1 MNIYKPVI
9 FLVRAVWII
18 AITAL
23 LLVAVYVS
31 LGRMMLPSLAHYQ
44 QPIEI
49 WLSNALAVGVSAN
62 KVTGYWHNFGPGIAL
77 EGVKIDAGIDKG
89 AGLRVA
95 RVELLLDVP
104 ASLQS
109 WRPVFSLVKITGSDL
124 IAKRD
129 AQGAWTLANLD
140 LGAEEEKSGALV
152 ELLQTL
158 MLQRRVLLR
167 DIGLQIALTEDLS
180 RAAVI
185 KNGQLQCVGSQCSV
199 QADLEIS
206 VLDKAQTVRI
216 LANIGNSKEM
226 QQLDIESYVEWEPLI
241 LEDWLPLI
249 GANLPVELQ
258 VPHGEVGGRVWLN
271 IAKGKVRQVQG
282 DLLFPEL
289 QLLAQGQE
297 LQSFTSLS
305 SQFNWLNRAGAQEDG
320 WALRLDKFGFKW
332 REQQFGPA
340 HLRGDFR
347 RKGVNSEF
355 RLAADSIDLE
365 FAVGSLMAVKNVPS
379 TIKDMLRELK
389 PSGKIT
395 HAQLNYPVSGEDGQ
409 ERTGESGFVFKANLN
424 DVAVSAW
431 KHAPQAAGITGYLE
445 ATSQGGQLVFS
456 SEDLQIHFSNLYSR
470 GWSFGQASGLVN
482 WHNEGRSFWI
492 DGSDIRLE
500 TDNALITGQFSLS
513 RPDMNSEPD
522 LEPRLDIGL
531 SVKNSTALQALS
543 FLPDLKLSESLVG
556 WLNKAMLSGQV
567 PDAAFIYSGSIVA
580 GAPVSEKVIQLDAR
594 VEQLDF
600 RYHEDWPPLGKARA
614 RVRISGQDV
623 LVEADQATL
632 MDSQVTKVTAR
643 YEGASKT
650 VRVNAGIEGP
660 LQDLLRTM
668 QETPVRDKLFD
679 LVEDFKL
686 SGAMN
691 LDLGLELPLQDLS
704 LTQTSVSVAMQGA
717 RFEIPSLD
725 LLFDNLGGQLEYSTQ
740 EGLHGTGITGQFLA
754 EPVSVVVKSNLGK
767 SESKPQRTTV
777 TMTGMINSQA
787 LYEWRKIPALSR
799 LHGRTRYSAA
809 LYLGKTPGHISL
821 SSNLKGM
828 KVALPAPYGKDKQQ
842 SVPLKLDMELADGA
856 LHRLQYGDL
865 VQSVLRFDGTTYT
878 DGQISVGGGAPVFV
892 AGQGLSITGQT
903 AQLDYGEWDALFREL
918 GQESGRLS
926 AAAGNKDKSPPPQK
940 GVRAKTFVDYLKYIS
955 LDTDSLYLRG
965 KELQNMALRVDQ
977 SADGWT
983 VNLQNPQVK
992 ARIELY
998 KDSVKSPPLLDIEYL
1013 RLPKPANK
1021 DTDVLAAVVPQQLT
1035 AVNVRIAQ
1043 FMIGDQDYGTWKFDL
1058 RPSDKGARISELVAQ
1073 VRGLHIS
1080 GDMDWRYWE
1089 GHHRTYF
1096 LGMLETEKLGKSLEA
1111 WGHAPSIEAKNSRT
1125 KGDVS
1130 WAGSPANLTAKRLKG
1145 RVEWKAKNGRLIEVE
1160 GATDA
1165 LRILGIMNFN
1175 SLARRLRLDFSDL
1188 FKKGYSFDS
1197 LKGAFDLNEGIV
1209 TIRESLVIDGPSA
1222 KFMVD
1227 GTANMNNKTLDQ
1239 ELIVVLPLSE
1249 NISIAAA
1256 IVGAPQIGIP
1266 LYLLHK
1272 AFGNMFE
1279 RFASARYLVKGD
1291 WDNPAVE
1298 LVRVFDNKSGPIDQ
1312 AGKHPGA
1319 VVDAEAS
1326 SQIQKKN

>member
-9 FLVRAVWII
+9 LLVRAVWMI

-31 LGRMMLPSLAHYQ
+31 LGRMMLPRLAHYQ
-44 QPIEI
+44 QPIEA
-49 WLSNALAVGVSAN
+49 WLSNELAVEVSAN
-62 KVTGYWHNFGPGIAL
+62 SVTGYWHNFGPGIAL
-77 EGVKIDAGIDKG
+77 EGVKIDAGIDKD
-89 AGLRVA
+89 AGIRVA
-95 RVELLLDVP
+95 RIELLLDVP
-104 ASLQS
+104 ASLRR
-109 WRPVFSLVKITGSDL
+109 WRPVFSLIKITGSDL
-124 IAKRD
+124 IVKRD
-129 AQGAWTLANLD
+129 AQGAWTVENLA
-140 LGAEEEKSGALV
+140 LGAEGEKSGALI

-158 MLQRRVLLR
+158 MLQRKVLLR
-167 DIGLQIALTEDLS
+167 DIGLQIALADDIS

-185 KNGQLQCVGSQCSV
+185 KSGQLQCIESQCSV
-199 QADLEIS
+199 QAGLEVS
-206 VLDKAQTVRI
+206 AVDKARGIRI
-216 LANIGNSKEM
+216 LANIRNSREIE
-226 QQLDIESYVEWEPLI
+226 QLNIESYVEWEPVI
-241 LEDWLPLI
+241 VEEWLPLI
-249 GANLPVELQ
+249 GASLPVKLQ

-271 IAKGKVRQVQG
+271 ISKGKVRQVQG

-289 QLLAQGQE
+289 QLLAQGQK
-297 LQSFTSLS
+297 LQSFASLS
-305 SQFNWLNRAGAQEDG
+305 SQFNWLNRVGAQEDG
-320 WALRLDKFGFKW
+320 WTLRLDKFGFKW
-332 REQQFGPA
+332 RGQQFGPA

-347 RKGVNSEF
+347 RKGAKSDF

-365 FAVGSLMAVKNVPS
+365 FAVGGLMAVENVPQK
-379 TIKDMLRELK
+379 IKDMLRQLQ
-389 PSGKIT
+389 PGGKIT
-395 HAQLNYPVSGEDGQ
+395 HAQLNYHIPDEDGQ
-409 ERTGESGFVFKANLN
+409 EHPDEPGFVFKANLSE
-424 DVAVSAW
+424 VAVSAW
-431 KHAPQAAGITGYLE
+431 KHTPQVAGITGYLE
-445 ATSQGGQLVFS
+445 ATSQGGQLVFF
-456 SEDLQIHFSNLYSR
+456 SEDLQVHFPKLYSS
-470 GWSFGQASGLVN
+470 GWNFSQASGLIN

-500 TDNALITGQFSLS
+500 TDKALITGQFGLS
-513 RPDMNSEPD
+513 RPAMNSEPD

-531 SVKNSTALQALS
+531 SVKNSTAHQALS

-556 WLNKAMLSGQV
+556 WLKTAMLSGQV
-567 PDAAFIYSGSIVA
+567 TDAAFIYSGSIA
-580 GAPVSEKVIQLDAR
+580 KGAPISENVIQLDAW

-614 RVRISGQDV
+614 RVRISGPDA
-623 LVEADQATL
+623 LIEADQATL
-632 MDSQVTKVTAR
+632 MDSQIKQATAR
-643 YEGASKT
+643 YDGASKT

-668 QETPVRDKLFD
+668 QETPVREKLFD

-725 LLFDNLGGQLEYSTQ
+725 LLFDNLSGQLEYSTQ
-740 EGLHGTGITGQFLA
+740 KGLHGTGITGQFLA
-754 EPVSVVVKSNLGK
+754 EPVAVMVKSNPGK
-767 SESKPQRTTV
+767 SGSKPRRTTV

-787 LYEWRKIPALSR
+787 LYAWRKIPALSR
-799 LHGRTRYSAA
+799 LQGRTRYSAE
-809 LYLGKTPGHISL
+809 LYLGSPANHISL
-821 SSNLKGM
+821 TSNLKGM
-828 KVALPAPYGKDKQQ
+828 KVVLPAPYGKDKQQ
-842 SVPLKLDMELADGA
+842 NLPLKLDMELADGA

-878 DGQISVGGGAPVFV
+878 DGQIRLGGGAPGFV
-892 AGQGLSITGQT
+892 ASQGLSITGQT
-903 AQLDYGEWDALFREL
+903 AQLDYSEWDTLFREL
-918 GQESGRLS
+918 EQESVRLS
-926 AAAGNKDKSPPPQK
+926 AASANKDKSPPPDK
-940 GVRAKTFVDYLKYIS
+940 GTRAKTFVDYLQHIS
-955 LDTDSLYLRG
+955 LDVDSLYLRG
-965 KELQNMALRVDQ
+965 KELQNVALRVEQ
-977 SADGWT
+977 SADDWT
-983 VNLQNPQVK
+983 VNLQNPEVK

-998 KDSVKSPPLLDIEYL
+998 KDSAKSPPLLDIEYL
-1013 RLPKPANK
+1013 RLPRSADK
-1021 DTDVLAAVVPQQLT
+1021 DSDVLAAVVPQQLM
-1035 AVNVRIAQ
+1035 AMNVRIAQ

-1073 VRGLHIS
+1073 VRGLQIS
-1080 GDMDWRYWE
+1080 GDMDWRYWG
-1089 GHHRTYF
+1089 GHHRTHF
-1096 LGMLETEKLGKSLEA
+1096 LGMLETKKLGKSLEA

-1145 RVEWKAKNGRLIEVE
+1145 RVDWKAEHGRLIEVE

-1188 FKKGYSFDS
+1188 FKKGYSFDT
-1197 LKGAFDLNEGIV
+1197 LKGVFDLNEGIV

-1222 KFMVD
+1222 KFMID
-1227 GTANMNNKTLDQ
+1227 GTADMNNKTLDQ

-1256 IVGAPQIGIP
+1256 IAGAPQVGIP
-1266 LYLLHK
+1266 LYLLYK

-1291 WDNPAVE
+1291 WDKPEVE

-1312 AGKHPGA
+1312 AQ
-1319 VVDAEAS
+1319 E
-1326 SQIQKKN
+1326 KN